1 MSAGSDSP
9 PIEERRGVDRR
20 QQPRREEERLATG
33 GEPLSQ
39 ALLELRAILENAT
52 VGILFSR
59 NRVLVRA
66 NPQFAQ
72 MFAFDSVKDVVGQS
86 GLVLYPSQEAY
97 DALGAEAGP
106 LLAAGK
112 PFRAEIEMRR
122 KDGSLFWCRMS
133 AKAINSQRTQ
143 DGTIWIMEDVTAQRD
158 ADRRLRAALA
168 DQETIFNN
176 AAVGIMHVRER
187 VVARANR
194 KLEEILGYAPG
205 EMVGQSAREFHVSEE
220 SFERLAEVARE
231 TLWRGE
237 TFSTEWEARRK
248 DGSHVWVRLTGH
260 REPDAGNRFDVVWI
274 FEDITERRRVQ
285 DALLQAHEELEQR
298 VLERTSELSETNA
311 QLQAEIFERLQAEQR
326 IWHMAHHDA
335 LTGLPNRAL
344 LHDRIEQA
352 LAQAARNRCRVGVMF
367 LDLDRFKNINDTLG
381 HEVGDQLLKVVAARL
396 RDAVRAVDTVARLGG
411 DEFVVILHDIADADA
426 AAQVAEKV
434 VASFVQTVRIGAHE
448 LRTSTSIGISLFPED
463 GREANALMKN
473 ADTAMYH
480 AKRAGRDNFHF
491 FSARMSAEAER
502 QFRLEQRLLV
512 ALEKEQF
519 TLAYQPQIDVLP
531 GQPGALCGMEALL
544 RWSDPVEGTISPAE
558 FIPLAE
564 ETGLILPIGEW
575 VLRNALRQNR
585 RWQEAGRPTLPVA
598 VNLSPRQFRHKGLA
612 ETVRAIL
619 ADTGQPAH
627 LLELEITETAL
638 AYDADEAR
646 ERLEELAA
654 MGVRLAI
661 DDFGTGYSSLGYL
674 KRFPVNRLKI
684 DRSFVADLTRAP
696 EDAAI
701 VAAIV
706 GLARGLDIEL
716 ITEGVETPAQL
727 AALQALGCRRFQG
740 FLFARPLPAERADE
754 LFAPPRQS

>member
-1 MSAGSDSP
+1 MSS
-9 PIEERRGVDRR
+9 
-20 QQPRREEERLATG
+20 G
-33 GEPLSQ
+33 GEPVSQ

-72 MFAFDSVKDVVGQS
+72 MFGFAAVKDVVGQS

-97 DALGAEAGP
+97 EALGEEAGP

-112 PFRAEIEMRR
+112 PFRGEIEMRR
-122 KDGSLFWCRMS
+122 QDGSLFWCRMS
-133 AKAINSQRTQ
+133 AKAINPQRTQ
-143 DGTIWIMEDVTAQRD
+143 DGTIWIMEDVT
-158 ADRRLRAALA
+158 
-168 DQETIFNN
+168 
-176 AAVGIMHVRER
+176 
-187 VVARANR
+187 
-194 KLEEILGYAPG
+194 
-205 EMVGQSAREFHVSEE
+205 
-220 SFERLAEVARE
+220 
-231 TLWRGE
+231 
-237 TFSTEWEARRK
+237 
-248 DGSHVWVRLTGH
+248 
-260 REPDAGNRFDVVWI
+260 
-274 FEDITERRRVQ
+274 ERRRVQ
-285 DALLQAHEELEQR
+285 EALLQAHDELEQR
-298 VLERTSELSETNA
+298 VLERTSELSEANA
-311 QLQAEIFERLQAEQR
+311 QLQAEIFERMQAEQR

-352 LAQAARNRCRVGVMF
+352 LAQAQRERCRAGVLF
-367 LDLDRFKNINDTLG
+367 LDLDRFKSINDTLG
-381 HEVGDQLLKVVAARL
+381 HEVGDQLLKTVAERL
-396 RDAVRAVDTVARLGG
+396 RGAVRAVDTVARLGG
-411 DEFVVILHDIADADA
+411 DEFVIILNGIADADA
-426 AAQVAEKV
+426 AAQVAEKI
-434 VASFVQTVRIGAHE
+434 VASFAQPMRIGAQE
-448 LRTSTSIGISLFPED
+448 LRTSTSIGISLYPED

-512 ALEKEQF
+512 ALEKGQF
-519 TLAYQPQIDVLP
+519 SLAFQPQAELVP
-531 GQPGALCGMEALL
+531 GQAGTLCGMEALV
-544 RWSDPVEGTISPAE
+544 RWHDPVEGEVPPAE

-575 VLRNALRQNR
+575 VLRNALAQNR
-585 RWQEAGRPTLPVA
+585 RWQEAGRPSLPVA

-612 ETVRAIL
+612 ATVRAIL
-619 ADTGQPAH
+619 AETGQPAH

-674 KRFPVNRLKI
+674 KRFPVSRLKI

-701 VAAIV
+701 IAAIV
-706 GLARGLDIEL
+706 GLARGLDIDL
-716 ITEGVETPAQL
+716 LTEGVETPAQL
-727 AALQALGCRRFQG
+727 AALQALGCRHFQG
-740 FLFARPLPAERADE
+740 FLFAQPLAPDQEDA
-754 LFAPPRQS
+754 LFAPPRQA

>member
-1 MSAGSDSP
+1 MSSGSAAP
-9 PIEERRGVDRR
+9 PNPERRGVDRR
-20 QQPRREEERLATG
+20 QQPRRQDELLATG

-39 ALLELRAILENAT
+39 VLLELRAILENAT

-72 MFAFDSVKDVVGQS
+72 MFGFDSVKEVVGQP

-112 PFRAEIEMRR
+112 PYRGEIEMRR
-122 KDGSLFWCRMS
+122 KDGTLFWCRMS
-133 AKAINSQRTQ
+133 AKAINPQRTQ
-143 DGTIWIMEDVTAQRD
+143 DGTIWIMEDVT
-158 ADRRLRAALA
+158 
-168 DQETIFNN
+168 
-176 AAVGIMHVRER
+176 
-187 VVARANR
+187 
-194 KLEEILGYAPG
+194 
-205 EMVGQSAREFHVSEE
+205 
-220 SFERLAEVARE
+220 
-231 TLWRGE
+231 
-237 TFSTEWEARRK
+237 
-248 DGSHVWVRLTGH
+248 
-260 REPDAGNRFDVVWI
+260 
-274 FEDITERRRVQ
+274 ERRRVQ
-285 DALLQAHEELEQR
+285 EALLQAHDELEQR
-298 VLERTSELSETNA
+298 VLERTSELSEANA
-311 QLQAEIFERLQAEQR
+311 KLQAEIFERLQAEQR
-326 IWHMAHHDA
+326 IWHIAHHDA

-344 LHDRIEQA
+344 LHDRIGQA
-352 LAQAARNRCRVGVMF
+352 LAQAARDRSRVGVMF
-367 LDLDRFKNINDTLG
+367 LDLDRFKSINDTLG
-381 HEVGDQLLKVVAARL
+381 HEIGDQLLKVVAERL
-396 RDAVRAVDTVARLGG
+396 RGAVRAVDTVARLGG
-411 DEFVVILHDIADADA
+411 DEFVIILNDIADADD
-426 AAQVAEKV
+426 AAQVAEKI
-434 VASFVQTVRIGAHE
+434 VASFAQSMRIGAHE
-448 LRTSTSIGISLFPED
+448 LRTSTSIGISLYPED

-512 ALEKEQF
+512 AFEKKQF
-519 TLAYQPQIDVLP
+519 ALAYQPQVEVVP
-531 GQPGALCGMEALL
+531 GQPATLCGMEALL

-585 RWQEAGRPTLPVA
+585 RWQEAGRPALPVA
-598 VNLSPRQFRHKGLA
+598 VNLSPRQFRQKGLA

-619 ADTGQPAH
+619 AETGQPAH

-646 ERLEELAA
+646 ARLEELAA

-674 KRFPVNRLKI
+674 KRFPVGGLKI

-706 GLARGLDIEL
+706 GLARGLDIEVV
-716 ITEGVETPAQL
+716 TEGVETAAQL
-727 AALQALGCRRFQG
+727 AVLQALGCRRFQG
-740 FLFARPLPAERADE
+740 FLFARPLPADQEEA
-754 LFAPPRQS
+754 LFAPPREP